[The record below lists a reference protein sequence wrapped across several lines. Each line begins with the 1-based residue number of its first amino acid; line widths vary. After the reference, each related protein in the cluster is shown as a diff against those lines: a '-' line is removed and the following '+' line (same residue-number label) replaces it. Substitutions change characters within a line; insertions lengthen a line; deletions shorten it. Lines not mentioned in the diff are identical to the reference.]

1 MDTIMIVGYIIG
13 GILFVGL
20 ALAIIYVIG
29 LAFLMAISEIFLGLL
44 SILGDV
50 LFSVFVFPFY
60 LLFHPIKLFTN
71 TKEFFREFYIKLPN
85 AGANLRIER
94 ALQREEDRRAKLTP
108 EERAEEDAIGDIVW
122 KNQKEW
128 DKKIRDFNIAC
139 GKGMDSNIHLDW
151 YIKKEM

>member
-1 MDTIMIVGYIIG
+1 MKKVQIMDTIMIVGYIIG

-85 AGANLRIER
+85 AGANLRFER
-94 ALQREEDRRAKLTP
+94 ELQKERERRAKMTP
-108 EERAEEDAIGDIVW
+108 EERAEEDARRHALWEEQDA
-122 KNQKEW
+122 W

-139 GKGMDSNIHLDW
+139 GKGMDSNIHLD
-151 YIKKEM
+151 